1 MERTAAFIAAA
12 ASRVPDGEVQV
23 QRPHVV
29 SFNGEL
35 DIWKEGEVDARLSV
49 PDGGVPIV
57 IDLSEVRYLDSAFL
71 SALVRLRRRLP
82 ECPITLVVEAPS
94 VRRIFELTEMHRL
107 FEITRTLPRFEE

>member
-1 MERTAAFIAAA
+1 
-12 ASRVPDGEVQV
+12 V

-35 DIWKEGEVDARLSV
+35 DIWKESEVEARLSV
-49 PDGGVPIV
+49 LDGGAPIV
-57 IDLSEVRYLDSAFL
+57 IDLTDVRYLDSAFL

-82 ECPITLVVEAPS
+82 SSAITLVVEAPS

-107 FEITRTLPRFEE
+107 FTIETASPKVGE

>member
-1 MERTAAFIAAA
+1 M
-12 ASRVPDGEVQV
+12 P
-23 QRPHVV
+23 RPHVV

-35 DIWKEGEVDARLSV
+35 DIWKESEVEAQLSV
-49 PDGGVPIV
+49 FDGGSPIL

-94 VRRIFELTEMHRL
+94 VHRIFELTEMNRL
-107 FEITRTLPRFEE
+107 FQIARARPSRLEE

>member
-1 MERTAAFIAAA
+1 
-12 ASRVPDGEVQV
+12 V

-35 DIWKEGEVDARLSV
+35 DIWKESEVDARLSV
-49 PDGGVPIV
+49 PDGTIPIV

-82 ECPITLVVEAPS
+82 DCPITLVVEAPS
-94 VRRIFELTEMHRL
+94 VRRIFELTEMNRL
-107 FEITRTLPRFEE
+107 FQISQTAPPRLEE

>member
-1 MERTAAFIAAA
+1 
-12 ASRVPDGEVQV
+12 V
-23 QRPHVV
+23 QRHVV

-35 DIWKEGEVDARLSV
+35 DIWKEGEIDSRLSV

-82 ECPITLVVEAPS
+82 DCSITVVVDAPS
-94 VRRIFELTEMHRL
+94 VRRIFELTEMSRL
-107 FEITRTLPRFEE
+107 FEITRSQPPPRLEE

>member
-1 MERTAAFIAAA
+1 M
-12 ASRVPDGEVQV
+12 

-35 DIWKEGEVDARLSV
+35 DIWKESEVEARLSV
-49 PDGGVPIV
+49 LDGSAPIV
-57 IDLSEVRYLDSAFL
+57 IDLSDVRYLDSAFL

-82 ECPITLVVEAPS
+82 NSAITLVVEAPS

-107 FEITRTLPRFEE
+107 FTIEAPPPKVGE

>member
-1 MERTAAFIAAA
+1 
-12 ASRVPDGEVQV
+12 V

-35 DIWKEGEVDARLSV
+35 DIWKEGEIEAKLAVC
-49 PDGGVPIV
+49 DGASPIL
-57 IDLSEVRYLDSAFL
+57 IDLSDVRYLDSAFL

-82 ECPITLVVEAPS
+82 DCAMTLVVESPS

-107 FEITRTLPRFEE
+107 FEIIRTRPTQS

>member
-1 MERTAAFIAAA
+1 M
-12 ASRVPDGEVQV
+12 

-35 DIWKEGEVDARLSV
+35 DIWKEGEVEARLAV

-57 IDLSEVRYLDSAFL
+57 IDLSGVRYLDSAFL

-82 ECPITLVVEAPS
+82 HCPITLVVEAPS

-107 FEITRTLPRFEE
+107 FQISQTAPPRLEE

>member
-1 MERTAAFIAAA
+1 
-12 ASRVPDGEVQV
+12 V

-35 DIWKEGEVDARLSV
+35 DIWKEDEVEARLSV
-49 PDGGVPIV
+49 LNGGAPVV
-57 IDLSEVRYLDSAFL
+57 IDLSDVRYLDSAFL

-82 ECPITLVVEAPS
+82 NCPIALVVQAPS

-107 FEITRTLPRFEE
+107 FEIRSTPPLRLEE

>member
-1 MERTAAFIAAA
+1 M
-12 ASRVPDGEVQV
+12 

-35 DIWKEGEVDARLSV
+35 DIWKESEVEAKLSV
-49 PDGGVPIV
+49 LDGGAAIV
-57 IDLSEVRYLDSAFL
+57 IDLADVRYLDSAFL

-82 ECPITLVVEAPS
+82 LNEITLLVEAPS

-107 FEITRTLPRFEE
+107 FTISSTPKT

>member
-1 MERTAAFIAAA
+1 MQ
-12 ASRVPDGEVQV
+12 S
-23 QRPHVV
+23 PHVV

-35 DIWKEGEVDARLSV
+35 DIWKEAEVEARLSV
-49 PDGGVPIV
+49 VDGGAPVV

-82 ECPITLVVEAPS
+82 HATITLVVEAPS

-107 FEITRTLPRFEE
+107 FQIEAPPPLQS

>member
-1 MERTAAFIAAA
+1 M
-12 ASRVPDGEVQV
+12 

-35 DIWKEGEVDARLSV
+35 DIWKESEVEARLSV
-49 PDGGVPIV
+49 PDGGAPIL
-57 IDLSEVRYLDSAFL
+57 IDLSAVRYLDSAFL

-82 ECPITLVVEAPS
+82 DCPITLVVEAPS

-107 FEITRTLPRFEE
+107 FEITTTPPPL

>member
-1 MERTAAFIAAA
+1 
-12 ASRVPDGEVQV
+12 V

-35 DIWKEGEVDARLSV
+35 DIWKESEVEARLSV
-49 PDGGVPIV
+49 LDGAAPVV
-57 IDLSEVRYLDSAFL
+57 IDLADVRYLDSAFL

-82 ECPITLVVEAPS
+82 SSEITLIVEAPS

-107 FEITRTLPRFEE
+107 FTIETQRAKS

>member
-1 MERTAAFIAAA
+1 
-12 ASRVPDGEVQV
+12 V

-35 DIWKEGEVDARLSV
+35 DIWKESEVEARLSV
-49 PDGGVPIV
+49 LDGSAPIV
-57 IDLSEVRYLDSAFL
+57 IDLSDVRYLDSAFL

-82 ECPITLVVEAPS
+82 NSAITLVVEAPS

-107 FEITRTLPRFEE
+107 FTIEAPQPKVGE